1 MAMAVMRDEAAAA
14 VFELSTGVHASAVV
28 RAAVQL
34 GLADAV
40 NDEPVTLEELASVVG
55 ARQDTLGRFM
65 RLLTVYGIFAEV
77 AEERYEHT
85 PTSRALR
92 SDAPDGPA
100 GIIRLG
106 GDWNWILWGLLAHS
120 IKTGDSAF
128 QAHYG
133 QDIFAYFDQNRQAGE
148 AFQHG
153 LAVVARRED
162 PMVADALTVS
172 DGERVIELAGGKG
185 NLLRAVLERHPG
197 VTGTLVETEQAL
209 ETVDPALREGP
220 LAARFSAFTGDCQT
234 TVPGGGDV
242 YLIKQTLHMWND
254 ETCLRVLGNIRR
266 AAPPGARVVV
276 VEQLLTGGPGERR
289 ARLMDVHMLLVA
301 GGKERTEK
309 EFAELF
315 HRAGL
320 SFGGVRGEAG
330 DLRLIE
336 AVTPEA

>member
-1 MAMAVMRDEAAAA
+1 MAMAVMRDEAAAK

-40 NDEPVTLEELASVVG
+40 DGEPVTLEELASAAG
-55 ARQDTLGRFM
+55 ARRDTLERFM
-65 RLLTVYGIFAEV
+65 RLLTAYGIFAE
-77 AEERYEHT
+77 AEGRYEHT
-85 PTSRALR
+85 PLSRALR
-92 SDAPDGPA
+92 SDAPGGPA
-100 GIIRLG
+100 AIIRLG

-120 IKTGDSAF
+120 VRTGEAAF

-153 LAVVARRED
+153 LSVVAQRED
-162 PMVADALTVS
+162 PLVAEALPVK
-172 DGERVIELAGGKG
+172 DGECVVELAGGKG

-197 VTGTLVETEQAL
+197 VTGVLVETEQAL
-209 ETVDPALREGP
+209 DTVDPALREGP
-220 LAARFSAFTGDCQT
+220 LAARFRAFPGDCQT
-234 TVPGGGDV
+234 AVPGGGDV
-242 YLIKQTLHMWND
+242 YLIKQTLHMWD
-254 ETCLRVLGNIRR
+254 DDTCLRVLRNCRR
-266 AAPPGARVVV
+266 AAPPGARVIV
-276 VEQLLTGGPGERR
+276 VEQLLASGPAERR
-289 ARLMDVHMLLVA
+289 ARLMDLHMLLVA

-315 HRAGL
+315 DRAGL
-320 SFGGVRGEAG
+320 GFGGVRGEAG

-336 AVTPEA
+336 AVTPDA

>member
-1 MAMAVMRDEAAAA
+1 MRDKAAAE

-40 NDEPVTLEELASVVG
+40 GDEPVTLEALASAVG

-65 RLLTVYGIFAEV
+65 RLLTAYGIFAEV
-77 AEERYEHT
+77 GEDRYEHT

-120 IKTGDSAF
+120 VRTGESAF

-133 QDIFAYFDQNRQAGE
+133 QDIFAYFDQNRQAGD

-153 LAVVARRED
+153 LSVVARRED
-162 PMVADALTVS
+162 PLVAEALPVKE
-172 DGERVIELAGGKG
+172 GECVVELAGGKG

-197 VTGTLVETEQAL
+197 VTGVLVETEQAL
-209 ETVDPALREGP
+209 DTVDPALREGP
-220 LAARFSAFTGDCQT
+220 LAERFRAFPGDCQT
-234 TVPGGGDV
+234 AVPGGGDV
-242 YLIKQTLHMWND
+242 YLIKQTLHMWDD
-254 ETCLRVLGNIRR
+254 ETCLRVLANCRR

-276 VEQLLTGGPGERR
+276 VEQLLTDGPAERR
-289 ARLMDVHMLLVA
+289 TRLMDLHMLLVA
-301 GGKERTEK
+301 GGRERTEK
-309 EFAELF
+309 DFAELF

-320 SFGGVRGEAG
+320 SFGGIRGEAG